1 MLKTAYFEDKE
12 TVSGNYGYQSEEL
25 IGGDRMKRRKNFFMI
40 FTGVISM
47 IFLFG
52 CDKQKYKLN
61 FEGYGFESKKSEYS
75 SGKKVT
81 VYYKMIGTERITNS
95 IWMIRV

>member
-1 MLKTAYFEDKE
+1 
-12 TVSGNYGYQSEEL
+12 
-25 IGGDRMKRRKNFFMI
+25 MI

-52 CDKQKYKLN
+52 CGQQKYKLN
-61 FEGYGFESKKSEYS
+61 FDGYGFESKKTEYS

-81 VYYKMIGTERITNS
+81 VYYKMIGTDTDYKFYLDDKS
-95 IWMIRV
+95 IELKQTYDHEQG